1 MEVILC
7 FEVCHLN
14 TLNGLQSQSNEP
26 TMTKVSKIVVLF
38 FWSFLFFHKKDI
50 LDEIFYNMLLK
61 IQISFSIYHI
71 FCINF

>member
-38 FWSFLFFHKKDI
+38 FGHFYFFIKR
-50 LDEIFYNMLLK
+50 IFWMKYFT
-61 IQISFSIYHI
+61 ICY
-71 FCINF
+71 

>member
-14 TLNGLQSQSNEP
+14 TLYGLQSQSNEP

-38 FWSFLFFHKKDI
+38 FGSFLFFHKKDI
-50 LDEIFYNMLLK
+50 LDEIFCNILLQ
-61 IQISFSIYHI
+61 IQIIFSIYHI
-71 FCINF
+71 ICINF